1 MSGNRSTT
9 RRIYQG
15 MKLVEHWC
23 LAHSQRKQIAG
34 ARPRLFRVLSLVDL
48 EGFAYREVAKIL
60 DNPVG
65 STVMA
70 AFTRFA
76 RRWPV
81 ASRRS
86 QCR

>member
-1 MSGNRSTT
+1 MPDTATSQLETVT
-9 RRIYQG
+9 RVRRA
-15 MKLVEHWC
+15 V
-23 LAHSQRKQIAG
+23 AAPPFDQR
-34 ARPRLFRVLSLVDL
+34 RVLSLVDL

>member
-1 MSGNRSTT
+1 MPDTAASQLETVT
-9 RRIYQG
+9 RVRRA
-15 MKLVEHWC
+15 V
-23 LAHSQRKQIAG
+23 AAPPFDQR
-34 ARPRLFRVLSLVDL
+34 RVLSLVDL
-48 EGFAYREVAKIL
+48 EGFAYREVVRIL
-60 DNPVG
+60 DIPVG

-76 RRWPV
+76 RRCSAPWRRWPV